1 MKTKAQ
7 IQMGENV
14 LILFIF
20 FILLIFAVV
29 FFTKIQATKTQQRQ
43 DTDVSGRGLQ
53 IAQRVAFLP
62 ELQCTKDNAE
72 IFPGCYDEFNLR
84 SLDTLTRNGENTEYY
99 IDVFGFSTIS
109 IRKVFPAA
117 GDPLLVYNRTKDDFA
132 SIIVTNTP
140 ITICNFLTGT
150 SDKGDCSF
158 AVLRV
163 EVYT

>member
-1 MKTKAQ
+1 MEKKAQ

-14 LILFIF
+14 IILFIF

-29 FFTKIQATKTQQRQ
+29 FFTKLQSAKVQQTK
-43 DTDVSGRGLQ
+43 DIDVTGRGLE
-53 IAQRVAFLP
+53 IAQKVALLP

-84 SLDTLTRNGENTEYY
+84 AIDSLAQEGENTEYY
-99 IDVFGFSTIS
+99 IDLFGFSTIS
-109 IRKVFPAA
+109 IRKIFPSQQ
-117 GDPLLVYNRTKDDFA
+117 DPLLVYNRTKDDYE

-140 ITICNFLTGT
+140 ITLCNFLTT
-150 SDKGDCSF
+150 SSDKGDCSF
-158 AVLRV
+158 AVVRI